1 MLESLALLKEL
12 KMISDFLNILVRR
25 SIHKVSREDR
35 LDRYID
41 IDLSLG
47 TNQTLNSDHHMK
59 GKVALLDVASKG

>member
-47 TNQTLNSDHHMK
+47 TNQTLNMK